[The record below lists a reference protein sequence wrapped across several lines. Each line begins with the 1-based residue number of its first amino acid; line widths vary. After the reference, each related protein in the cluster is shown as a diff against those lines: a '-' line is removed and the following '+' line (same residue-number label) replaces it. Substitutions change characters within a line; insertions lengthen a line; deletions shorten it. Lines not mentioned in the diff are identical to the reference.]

1 MVETMTGGPVRLLS
15 FGYGESWAGK
25 AGPVGARLPSPGA
38 PGRRRSCGL
47 PCGLGAGDAGAVRS
61 LFISSMGT
69 V

>member
-1 MVETMTGGPVRLLS
+1 MTGGPVRLLS

-25 AGPVGARLPSPGA
+25 AGPAGARLLSPA
-38 PGRRRSCGL
+38 VPGRRRSWGL
-47 PCGLGAGDAGAVRS
+47 LWGLGAGDATAVLS